1 MNVTTS
7 FGDRL
12 KLCLAAAT
20 GGSQAPLAKF
30 LASKQGTSEQS
41 GRSRVSNWMK
51 SPDAEPLASTLALVV
66 EFLHLHGLLVRAEWL
81 AGGSGPM
88 TLDNPASD
96 VLKIH
101 GQARR
106 IPVLTADTVVNLESA
121 LGNREQLR
129 AAVAD
134 CLNKNKGVDVFLEV
148 SASAFAVVVSGDS
161 MAPTLVA
168 GDLVVIDPEAERQ
181 PGRVML
187 AIHRD
192 THLLR
197 RLQDDGAGWLASD
210 NLRYP
215 LIPLA
220 EATLVGPVV
229 QLHRSTI

>member
-1 MNVTTS
+1 MTPHSTFSN
-7 FGDRL
+7 RL
-12 KLCLAAAT
+12 RACLTAAT
-20 GGSQAPLAKF
+20 GGAQAPLAKF
-30 LASKQGTSEQS
+30 LASRQGTKEQS
-41 GRSRVSNWMK
+41 GRSKVSYWLTHD
-51 SPDAEPLASTLALVV
+51 DAVPLGPVIAHLVD
-66 EFLHLHGLLVRAEWL
+66 FFHDHGVLVRAEWL
-81 AGGSGPM
+81 ANGTGPM
-88 TLDNPASD
+88 TLDSPSSD

-106 IPVLTADTVVNLESA
+106 IPILGADTVANLKSA

-129 AAVAD
+129 AVVAD
-134 CLNKNKGVDVFLEV
+134 YLKKNKGVDVFLEV

-161 MAPTLVA
+161 MAPALVA

-187 AIHRD
+187 VIHQD

-215 LIPLA
+215 LIPLS
-220 EATLVGPVV
+220 EAKLVGPVV
-229 QLHRSTI
+229 QLHRTLI